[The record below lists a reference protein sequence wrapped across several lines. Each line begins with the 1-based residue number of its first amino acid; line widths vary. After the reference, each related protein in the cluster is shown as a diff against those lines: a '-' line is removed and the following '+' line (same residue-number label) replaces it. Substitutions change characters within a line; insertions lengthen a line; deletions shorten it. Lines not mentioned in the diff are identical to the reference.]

1 MTILAVNETKVEYNR
16 SPRRWQ
22 LSGKGSQAD
31 LPPGPE
37 GKRAAQ
43 LEALRRDCPDVAAD
57 IEQVLAQTASQP
69 QAEAIARRL
78 IKAGFLVRDG
88 YIEPPLP
95 LEEPSSY
102 VHEIARVRSRR
113 DPAVA
118 YAICFTPERQAYCE
132 CLDWHNGHQLDILA
146 EYYREHPADPQRPK
160 WGAPKLSNGDYA
172 CQHILAV
179 RLRAAQ
185 RLREER
191 QSRQQSWEEHIER
204 QVDEALYGPDPALRL
219 GSGQALR
226 LGSGQALLTVESLG
240 WVDEQLPDA
249 EEVA

>member
-16 SPRRWQ
+16 STRRWQ
-22 LSGKGSQAD
+22 LSGNGSQAD
-31 LPPGPE
+31 FPPGPA

-57 IEQVLAQTASQP
+57 IAQVLAQTANQP

-88 YIEPPLP
+88 HIEPPLP
-95 LEEPSSY
+95 LEEPRSY

-113 DPAVA
+113 DPDVA

-191 QSRQQSWEEHIER
+191 QAQQALRLSSGQAIWAETIER
-204 QVDEALYGPDPALRL
+204 QVEELLYGPDPALITAERL
-219 GSGQALR
+219 GWA
-226 LGSGQALLTVESLG
+226 
-240 WVDEQLPDA
+240 DEQLPDA

>member
-1 MTILAVNETKVEYNR
+1 
-16 SPRRWQ
+16 
-22 LSGKGSQAD
+22 
-31 LPPGPE
+31 
-37 GKRAAQ
+37 

-57 IEQVLAQTASQP
+57 IAQVLAQTANQP

-78 IKAGFLVRDG
+78 IKAGFLVREG
-88 YIEPPLP
+88 HIEPPLP
-95 LEEPSSY
+95 LEEPRSY

-113 DPAVA
+113 DPDVA

-191 QSRQQSWEEHIER
+191 QAQQALRLSSGQAIWAETIER
-204 QVDEALYGPDPALRL
+204 QVEELLYGPDPALITAERL
-219 GSGQALR
+219 GWA
-226 LGSGQALLTVESLG
+226 
-240 WVDEQLPDA
+240 DEQLPDA